1 MKNILCL
8 VFLSLVTVFGI
19 MGCTVNLNLKPVLSS
34 SLSMDAFEKMGKID
48 LHDVKMALYIDPKLK
63 ELKVDQNIKVT
74 YTTGHFSLLIGKAFS
89 VKLIKALSYYF
100 RTIYF
105 IESPDYAGTDTI
117 DAIMYINMED
127 IDVNLGLKL
136 GITQLSTETHTRF
149 SIRAEIKDA
158 DEKKTVCVVTS
169 QEEETINNQGQGPM
183 YFQEAERQF
192 AIALDNA
199 IDKAIVNLIN
209 QMNKSQ
215 DLRSYID
222 KWEQKHKTR
231 VP

>member
-1 MKNILCL
+1 MKTIYELAFM
-8 VFLSLVTVFGI
+8 VGVTTFGI

-63 ELKVDQNIKVT
+63 EFKVDQNIKVT
-74 YTTGHFSLLIGKAFS
+74 YTRGHFSLLIGEAFS
-89 VKLIKALSYYF
+89 VKLIKALLYYF

-127 IDVNLGLKL
+127 IDVNLGFKI
-136 GITQLSTETHTRF
+136 GITQVSTETHTRF
-149 SIRAEIKDA
+149 SIRAEIKDV
-158 DEKKTVCVVTS
+158 DEKKTVCVVSS

-215 DLRSYID
+215 DLRSYIN
-222 KWEQKHKTR
+222 KWEQKNKTR